1 MEIGDYFTFEPAK
14 DIPVHNWFYYKE
26 AYSPQLVEWA
36 LKELGVGSEETGNGK
51 LKTGIVFDPFC
62 GIGTTMLF
70 AKENGLK
77 GIGID
82 VSPLALFVTKTKCA
96 DYTEKDAEE
105 AEKELKGMFSERREA
120 EWSWEFELFHP
131 SRFFGKRNYND
142 ICFLRER
149 IEGIENETVG
159 GLFLLALLSIL
170 PQTGFFIKDGGVLR
184 EEPKKSAMPVKD
196 AFKRKVKRMIL
207 DIRGEIRKIEEN
219 ERGAS
224 PLAFFLPELKLE
236 DAREF
241 EDWKADAFVTSPPYL
256 NYIDYSKV
264 YGLELSLLTMEKE
277 STRIMRGKEVRGF
290 ITGESFGDAPPE
302 ADDYLD
308 IPIAGTY
315 FADMERVLRNLK
327 RIAPKG
333 CMVVGNSVLGGKHI
347 PVDEILIKIGERIG
361 FSEGRIGAVKER
373 IADVRPQKI
382 RVRESAIFFS

>member
-36 LKELGVGSEETGNGK
+36 LGELGVKGGT
-51 LKTGIVFDPFC
+51 VFDPFC
-62 GIGTTMLF
+62 GIGTTMLY
-70 AKENGLK
+70 AKEHGMK

-96 DYTEKDAEE
+96 DYSEKDAEE
-105 AEKELKGMFSERREA
+105 AERELKGMFKERKEPG
-120 EWSWEFELFHP
+120 WIWQFELFHP

-142 ICFLRER
+142 IRHLRES
-149 IEGIENETVG
+149 IEEIENEGVG

-170 PQTGFFIKDGGVLR
+170 PQVGFFIKDGGVLR
-184 EEPKKSAMPVKD
+184 EEPSKSAMPVKD
-196 AFKRKVKRMIL
+196 AFKRKVKRMVADL
-207 DIRGEIRKIEEN
+207 RERERKPETGNRKLTVE
-219 ERGAS
+219 
-224 PLAFFLPELKLE
+224 PELKLE

-264 YGLELSLLTMEKE
+264 YGLELSLLTMEKD
-277 STRIMRGKEVRGF
+277 STKIMRAKEVRGF

-327 RIAPKG
+327 RIAPCG
-333 CMVVGNSVLGGKHI
+333 CMVVGNSVLGGRHI
-347 PVDEILIKIGERIG
+347 PVDEILIRIGERIG
-361 FSEGRIGAVKER
+361 FSGRIAAVKER
-373 IADVRPQKI
+373 IADVRSQKI
-382 RVRESAIFFS
+382 RTRESAILFDGGL